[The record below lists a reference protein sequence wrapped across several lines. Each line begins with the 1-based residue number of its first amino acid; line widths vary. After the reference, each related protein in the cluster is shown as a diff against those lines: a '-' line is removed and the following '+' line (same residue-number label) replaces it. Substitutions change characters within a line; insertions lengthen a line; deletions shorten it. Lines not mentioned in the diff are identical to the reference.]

1 MSSLST
7 STRACRRFGAVLDD
21 CVGAERTQLALAGGD
36 GPRHHSAMPIQ
47 VLRALVVSFS
57 LIAILLG
64 CADGMEPTAPSAPAV
79 SGEQVFADN
88 CAVCHALPLMAYQV
102 PQITGRPP
110 GFVYDALTEGAMR
123 RVGARLDEPSRRAV
137 AEYFTGVAF
146 GSDAS
151 VRDHRVSPSCVG
163 DRARFDWSDRA
174 HPSWGGDERNHRNVA
189 GSEGYSLDDLEKLAV
204 QWVVA
209 FPEATQLRSAP
220 TAAGGA
226 LFVGSHNGSVYA
238 LDQETGCT
246 RWHFKAGAEV
256 RSAVALDF
264 DGLDAEGQG
273 MVRAVFADRAA
284 NTYALNAETG
294 ELLWKQSVDSHPS
307 AAVTGSVAAFG
318 GRYFVPVSSNE
329 DVGPLDKTYP
339 CCTHV
344 GAVVALDAESGEILW
359 RTPTVSETPAVTGHT
374 NAGTEIRGPSGA
386 SVWNTPTISERHGLL
401 FVGSGN
407 NHSRPA
413 TAMSDSILAMDLE
426 TGRVAW
432 SYQAQ
437 SGDAWNAA
445 CLWSVSDQAGCPTP
459 EGPDIDFGA
468 TTVLVEIDG
477 RETLVAGAKSGVL
490 HAFDVEKGEL
500 RWKQRISQGG
510 PESGIRYGMATRE
523 GVLYVPSTDSRD
535 DPTNGESARPGLYA
549 VAVGDGAPL
558 WSVARDTLCREPAL
572 CRDEI
577 GAPPLAMEEMLFVGA
592 SDGILYALDR
602 ASGAVLWQIET
613 AREFTTLLGTTTLGG
628 SIYGTV
634 GPVFANGR
642 LFVSSGYG
650 QAEIAGNAL
659 IAIAPE

>member
-1 MSSLST
+1 
-7 STRACRRFGAVLDD
+7 
-21 CVGAERTQLALAGGD
+21 
-36 GPRHHSAMPIQ
+36 MPTKAP
-47 VLRALVVSFS
+47 RALVVPFS
-57 LIAILLG
+57 LIAMFLG
-64 CADGMEPTAPSAPAV
+64 CADGMEPAAPIEPAV

-88 CAVCHALPLMAYQV
+88 CAVCHALPLMAYQI
-102 PQITGRPP
+102 PQIKGRPP
-110 GFVYDALTEGAMR
+110 GFVYDALTTGAMR
-123 RVGARLDEPSRRAV
+123 RVGARLGEPSRRAV

-146 GSDAS
+146 GSKAS
-151 VRDHRVSPSCVG
+151 ERDHRISPSCIG
-163 DRARFDWSDRA
+163 DRGRFDWNDRA
-174 HPSWGGDERNHRNVA
+174 HPNWGGDERNHRNVS
-189 GSEGYSLDDLEKLAV
+189 GSEGYARDDLAKLAV
-204 QWVVA
+204 QWVIA

-264 DGLDAEGQG
+264 DGLDANGQG

-284 NTYALNAETG
+284 KAYALNAETG
-294 ELLWKQSVDSHPS
+294 ELLWKQSVDPHRS
-307 AAVTGSVAAFG
+307 AAVTGSVTVYD

-339 CCTHV
+339 CCTHA
-344 GAVVALDAESGEILW
+344 GAVVALDAETGEIVW
-359 RTPTVSETPAVTGHT
+359 RTSTITETPEVTGHT

-445 CLWSVSDQAGCPTP
+445 CLWSVSDQVGCPTP

-468 TTVLVEIDG
+468 TTMLVEIDG
-477 RETLVAGAKSGVL
+477 REALVAGAKSGVL
-490 HAFDVEKGEL
+490 RAFDAEKGDIL
-500 RWKQRISQGG
+500 WKRRISQGG
-510 PESGIRYGMATRE
+510 PESGIRYGMATRDD
-523 GVLYVPSTDSRD
+523 VLYVPSTDSRD
-535 DPTNGESARPGLYA
+535 DPTSGEGARPGLHA
-549 VAVGDGAPL
+549 IPFDGGTPI
-558 WSVARDTLCREPAL
+558 WSVDRVSLCPEPAL

-577 GAPPLAMEEMLFVGA
+577 GAPPLAMEEMLFAGA

-602 ASGAVLWQIET
+602 SSGDVLWQIET
-613 AREFTTLLGTTTLGG
+613 AREFTTLTGTTTTGG